1 MSWRLARGLE
11 KLRDQVNAIWPAR
24 SKESD
29 GSIGD
34 TSHSAR
40 LSDHNPDD
48 AGVVHAI
55 DLTHDPKGGFDSYAF
70 ADMMLKKQDHRLKYV
85 ISNRRIGSGPAGPA
99 PGVWRPY
106 TGINPHNHHCHI
118 SIMYGALADDV
129 APWAIDGTTVPDPA
143 TAAAYVAPP
152 PTLRMGDRGVDVETM
167 QTMLPGV
174 AVDGDF
180 GPVTAAALKAFQAR
194 SGLVSDGICGP
205 MTWKA
210 LLS

>member
-11 KLRDQVNAIWPAR
+11 KLRDQVNALWPAR

-29 GSIGD
+29 GSVGD
-34 TSHSAR
+34 ASHSAR

-99 PGVWRPY
+99 AGVWRPY

-118 SIMYGALADDV
+118 SIAYGALADDV

-180 GPVTAAALKAFQAR
+180 GSVTVAALKSFQAR

-205 MTWKA
+205 MSWKA
-210 LLS
+210 LLA